1 MNSSERKKLGEIL
14 VEAGLITHEQLEGAL
29 GRQTETGRL
38 LGPILIEMGLVTEQD
53 IMRALADQLSVPS
66 VDLSKSEI
74 PTEVATL
81 LPEEFCRQHHVVP
94 ILVEGDTVTVA
105 VGDPTNVFA
114 MDLTRGVMSPREVA
128 IVAATSSD
136 IIAVIN
142 RTKAKVALQKSV
154 RGIPLGE
161 LTAVLAARTDKRLR
175 PTELADMARLPSVVD
190 LSRTLLQ
197 EAQRSRATHIYIDP
211 GPEFTSI
218 RLLSDGATS
227 HFGDL
232 PPEAHDVIAARLKM
246 LADLNLATTS
256 VAQQGV
262 LGADEVPQGFE
273 VSVSALPTVDGER
286 IAIRLL
292 RSDDLRVGLSQLG
305 LSQTALAEF
314 ASRLAAQKG
323 LLAIAGPAHSGV
335 TTTLYA
341 IAVELTSVGRNVVAI
356 EQPVERRLSMVSQ
369 VPLVVDGPDT
379 FASMIGHVRRQDPD
393 VIVVGA
399 TPDRRTA
406 EAACAAAVD
415 CLVIVALRAESAAR
429 AVRSLLD
436 AGLDPYALSTCL
448 AGASAQ
454 RLLRLNCVQCGHTM
468 EPSSSLWASLMQLG
482 TPPPQDPTFRAG
494 RGCTACGQT
503 AFGRAVAVFEVAA
516 ATPELRA
523 ALGTDPSVE
532 ELDELAREQG
542 MQPLGDQILARAWR
556 GETSPDEALRVG
568 LPERSRR
575 SVSRP
580 PEAVVDAQP
589 AVPSK

>member
-1 MNSSERKKLGEIL
+1 MSSSDRRRLGEIL
-14 VEAGLITHEQLEGAL
+14 VQAGLITTEQLGSAL
-29 GRQTETGRL
+29 ERQTQTRRL

-74 PTEVATL
+74 PADVASL

-114 MDLTRGVMSPREVA
+114 MDLSRGVLSPRQVR
-128 IVAATSSD
+128 IVAATDSD
-136 IIAVIN
+136 IVGVIN
-142 RTKAKVALQKSV
+142 RTKAKVALQRSV

-175 PTELADMARLPSVVD
+175 PTELADMARLPSMVD

-211 GPEFTSI
+211 GPEFSSI
-218 RLLSDGATS
+218 RLLSDGATT

-232 PPEAHDVIAARLKM
+232 PAEAHDVVAARFKM

-262 LGADEVPQGFE
+262 LGAGEAPQGFE

-286 IAIRLL
+286 IAVRLL
-292 RSDDLRVGLSQLG
+292 RSDDVRVGLSQLG
-305 LSQTALAEF
+305 MSQAALGRF
-314 ASRLAAQKG
+314 ASLLAPRKG
-323 LLAIAGPAHSGV
+323 LIAVAGPAHSGV
-335 TTTLYA
+335 TSTLYA
-341 IAVELTSVGRNVVAI
+341 IAVELTSVGKNVVTI

-369 VPLVVDGPDT
+369 VPLMVDGPDT
-379 FASMIGHVRRQDPD
+379 FASMIVHVRRQDPD

-415 CLVIVALRAESAAR
+415 CLVVVAVRAESAAG
-429 AVRSLLD
+429 AVRSLLE

-448 AGASAQ
+448 VGASAQ
-454 RLLRLNCVQCGHTM
+454 RLVRLNCVQCAH
-468 EPSSSLWASLMQLG
+468 EIEASPSLWSSLMQVG
-482 TPPPQDPTFRAG
+482 SAPSEDPRFRAG
-494 RGCTACGQT
+494 RGCVACGQT
-503 AFGRAVAVFEVAA
+503 AFGRAAAAFEVLA
-516 ATPELRA
+516 ATPELRSTLA
-523 ALGTDPSVE
+523 PGPPIE
-532 ELDELAREQG
+532 EIDRIARDQG
-542 MQPLGDQILARAWR
+542 MQALGDQIVALAWS
-556 GETSPDEALRVG
+556 GETSPAEALRVG
-568 LPERSRR
+568 LPERLRPSTQASRE
-575 SVSRP
+575 VAP
-580 PEAVVDAQP
+580 AAAEAGP
-589 AVPSK
+589 AM